1 MDMQKLTRF
10 FMWCSII
17 NGAILVLSVI
27 GIVLGPDF
35 GLSLQSKLFHITRET
50 LNLAL
55 YLYLG
60 VFKIAWLVLNV
71 TPYVA
76 LRIVWKSSLP

>member
-1 MDMQKLTRF
+1 MDIQKVTRF

-17 NGAILVLSVI
+17 NGALLVLSMM
-27 GIVLGPDF
+27 GIILGPDF
-35 GLSLQSKLFHITRET
+35 GLSLQTKLFHIPRET

-60 VFKIAWLVLNV
+60 VFKIAWLVFNV
-71 TPYVA
+71 TPYVT
-76 LRIVWKSSLP
+76 LRIVVNKI

>member
-1 MDMQKLTRF
+1 MDIQKLTKF

-17 NGAILVLSVI
+17 NGALLVLSMM
-27 GIVLGPDF
+27 GIILGPDF
-35 GLSLQSKLFHITRET
+35 GLSLQTKLFHIPRET

-60 VFKIAWLVLNV
+60 VFKIAWLVFNV
-71 TPYVA
+71 TPYVT
-76 LRIVWKSSLP
+76 LRIVVNKI

>member
-1 MDMQKLTRF
+1 MDIQKLTKF

-17 NGAILVLSVI
+17 NGALLVLSMM
-27 GIVLGPDF
+27 GIILGPDF
-35 GLSLQSKLFHITRET
+35 GLSLQSKLFHIPRET

-60 VFKIAWLVLNV
+60 VFKIAWLVFNV
-71 TPYVA
+71 TPYVT
-76 LRIVWKSSLP
+76 LRIVGNKI

>member
-1 MDMQKLTRF
+1 MDIQKVTRF

-17 NGAILVLSVI
+17 NGALLVLSMM
-27 GIVLGPDF
+27 GIILGPDF
-35 GLSLQSKLFHITRET
+35 GLSLQTKLFHIPRET

-60 VFKIAWLVLNV
+60 VFKIAWLVFNV
-71 TPYVA
+71 TPYVT
-76 LRIVWKSSLP
+76 LRIVGNKI

>member
-1 MDMQKLTRF
+1 MDIQKLTRF

-17 NGAILVLSVI
+17 NGAILILSVI

-35 GLSLQSKLFHITRET
+35 GHSLQSKLFHIPRET

-55 YLYLG
+55 YLFLG
-60 VFKIAWLVLNV
+60 VFKIVWLVFNV

-76 LRIVWKSSLP
+76 LRVVGENV

>member
-1 MDMQKLTRF
+1 MDMQKLTTF

-17 NGAILVLSVI
+17 NGALLVLSTI

-35 GLSLQSKLFHITRET
+35 GLSLQSKLFHIPSET

-60 VFKIAWLVLNV
+60 LFKIAWLVFNV
-71 TPYVA
+71 TPYLA
-76 LRIVWKSSLP
+76 LRVVGKNV

>member
-1 MDMQKLTRF
+1 MDIQKLTRF

-17 NGAILVLSVI
+17 NGALLVLSMM
-27 GIVLGPDF
+27 GIVLVPDF
-35 GLSLQSKLFHITRET
+35 GLSLQSKLFHVPRET

-55 YLYLG
+55 YLFLG
-60 VFKIAWLVLNV
+60 VFKIVWLIFNV

-76 LRIVWKSSLP
+76 LRVVGNKI

>member
-1 MDMQKLTRF
+1 MDMQKLTTF

-17 NGAILVLSVI
+17 NGALLVLSTI

-35 GLSLQSKLFHITRET
+35 GLSLQSKLFHIPLET

-60 VFKIAWLVLNV
+60 LFKIAWLVFNV
-71 TPYVA
+71 TPYLA
-76 LRIVWKSSLP
+76 LRVVGKNV

>member
-1 MDMQKLTRF
+1 MDIQKLTRF

-17 NGAILVLSVI
+17 NGAILILSVI

-35 GLSLQSKLFHITRET
+35 GLSLQSKQFHIPRET

-55 YLYLG
+55 YLFLG
-60 VFKIAWLVLNV
+60 VFKIVWLVFNV
-71 TPYVA
+71 TPYVT
-76 LRIVWKSSLP
+76 LRVVGKNV

>member
-1 MDMQKLTRF
+1 MDIQKLTRF

-17 NGAILVLSVI
+17 NGAILILSVI

-35 GLSLQSKLFHITRET
+35 GLSLQSKLFHIPRET

-55 YLYLG
+55 YLFLG
-60 VFKIAWLVLNV
+60 VFKIVWLVFNV
-71 TPYVA
+71 TPYVT
-76 LRIVWKSSLP
+76 LRVVGKNV